1 MVFFESRRRV
11 EETLGEL
18 AAAFGADRR
27 AVACREL
34 TKTHEEIRRG
44 TLGELTAWAAGEPL
58 GEITLVVAGAPGV
71 ARARP
76 GQPGAQAGAAGGSGL
91 ADAVAE
97 VAARV
102 AAGTP
107 RKLAIA
113 AVARE
118 AGLPKREVYNAVVTA
133 GRPR

>member
-1 MVFFESRRRV
+1 M
-11 EETLGEL
+11 
-18 AAAFGADRR
+18 
-27 AVACREL
+27 ACREL

-44 TLGELTAWAAGEPL
+44 TLGELTSWSAGDPL
-58 GEITLVVAGAPGV
+58 GEITLVVAGAPGP
-71 ARARP
+71 ARVRP
-76 GQPGAQAGAAGGSGL
+76 GEPGSLTGAGVPTL
-91 ADAVAE
+91 DEAVAA
-97 VAARV
+97 VAARE

-118 AGLPKREVYNAVVTA
+118 AGLPKREVYNAVVGA